1 MPVTKSTIETE
12 IKLRLA
18 DADSGRRLLADH
30 GFQLQHPRELERN
43 TLFDTPDRLFR
54 RERKLIRLR
63 EFGPEFI
70 LCFKGTAQ
78 EGLHKTREELEVQVS
93 DLDIA
98 FMMLQRLG
106 FEPTFVYEKY
116 RSEYM
121 RPGEAGVV
129 MLDETIV
136 GSYLE
141 LEGTDEWIDRT
152 AADLGFQEADYLTA
166 SYGRL
171 YMEHCQKLG
180 IPEGNMTFEEAG
192 A

>member
-1 MPVTKSTIETE
+1 MPVIKSTIETE

-18 DADSGRRLLADH
+18 DAESGRRLLIDH

-43 TLFDTPDRLFR
+43 TLFDTPDRSFR

-63 EFGPEFI
+63 EFGHEFI

-98 FMMLQRLG
+98 FTMLQRLG

-116 RSEYM
+116 RSEYA
-121 RPGEAGVV
+121 RPGEAGVA

-152 AADLGFQEADYLTA
+152 AAELGFQETDYLTA

-171 YMEHCQKLG
+171 YTEHCQKLG
-180 IPEGNMTFEEAG
+180 IAEGNMTFEETG